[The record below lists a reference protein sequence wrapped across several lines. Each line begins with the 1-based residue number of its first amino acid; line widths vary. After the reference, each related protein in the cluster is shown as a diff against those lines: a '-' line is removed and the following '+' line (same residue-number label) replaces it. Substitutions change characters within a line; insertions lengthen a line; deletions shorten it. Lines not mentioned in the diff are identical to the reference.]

1 MTPGDSILSAV
12 GDTPLV
18 RLERLLDDR
27 RIEVYGKLEALNPGG
42 SIKDRPAVSIL
53 EAALASG
60 EVHPGTVVVESSS
73 GNMGVG
79 LAQACRVHGLR
90 FICVVDSKTARQNI
104 RLLELYGAQV
114 DEVTEPDPV
123 TGELLQARIARVQR
137 HLAQHESSFW
147 PNQYANQNNASAHY
161 RNTMREIARD
171 LGDRV
176 DYLFLATSTCGTLH
190 GCGSYIRD
198 HGLGTH
204 LVAVDA
210 LGSLIFSD
218 IPAERSIPGL
228 GAGLTPPLCAPEMV
242 HEVVHVD
249 DFACIDGCHTL
260 LDREAILAGGSA
272 GGVVAALVRL
282 APRIEDGARC
292 ALILCDRGERY
303 LDTIFDDAWV
313 ERLRASRRL
322 PVQAAASS

>member
-1 MTPGDSILSAV
+1 MRPGDSILSAV

-18 RLERLLDDR
+18 RLDRLLDHD
-27 RIEVYGKLEALNPGG
+27 RIEVYGKLESLNPGG
-42 SIKDRPAVSIL
+42 SIKDRPAVAIL
-53 EAALASG
+53 AAAIESG
-60 EVHPGTVVVESSS
+60 QVHQDTVVVESSS
-73 GNMGVG
+73 GNMGIG

-114 DEVTEPDPV
+114 DEVLEPDPL
-123 TGELLQARIARVQR
+123 TGELLQARIARVQQ
-137 HLAQHESSFW
+137 HLADHDSSFW
-147 PNQYANQNNASAHY
+147 PNQYANENNASAHY
-161 RNTMREIARD
+161 RTTMREIAEALD
-171 LGDRV
+171 GRV

-198 HGLGTH
+198 QGLATR

-218 IPAERSIPGL
+218 VPAERSIPGL
-228 GAGLTPPLCAPEMV
+228 GAGLTPPLCAPELV

-249 DFACIDGCHTL
+249 DFDCIDGCRSL
-260 LDREAILAGGSA
+260 LEREAILAGGSS
-272 GGVVAALVRL
+272 GGVVAALRRL
-282 APRIEDGARC
+282 APQIEDGARC

-303 LDTIFDDAWV
+303 LDTIFDDVWV
-313 ERLRASRRL
+313 QRLRESRSQHL
-322 PVQAAASS
+322 QTALS